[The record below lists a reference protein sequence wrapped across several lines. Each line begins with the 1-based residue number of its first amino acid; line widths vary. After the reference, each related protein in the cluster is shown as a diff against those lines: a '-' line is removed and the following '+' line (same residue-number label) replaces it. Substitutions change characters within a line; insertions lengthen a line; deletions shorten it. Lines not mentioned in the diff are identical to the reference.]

1 MNPFVVYS
9 KKGIRMEI
17 LENSEVSLSKECN
30 IKDGRLKNEE
40 FDQILPLIVQW
51 SAKNIKLGLLYLT

>member
-40 FDQILPLIVQW
+40 SDQVLPLIVNGMQ
-51 SAKNIKLGLLYLT
+51 KI